1 MTRSNEV
8 RLLYIGCKLYLVHA
22 SGCMSA
28 ADHMLHPGG
37 ERGWGR
43 EGGHFSLRTYAA
55 SFL

>member
-28 ADHMLHPGG
+28 ADHMLHLGG

-43 EGGHFSLRTYAA
+43 GDI
-55 SFL
+55 FL